1 MSPIAEMDKAVTSL
15 QNASTTTS
23 RKKWYSIALDLWN
36 KFPGL
41 QRIWEHVANAYR
53 YAMRFVRKVFTFAG
67 RASKYDEYITL
78 CVPVKRKVECAY
90 GLHILDHETGEIIAS
105 KVGTTKD
112 IATRMRDEIIG
123 YTQSYGKQV
132 GIRVVR
138 FVEYNS
144 HAETIADESFFRF
157 VLIRKYPQLFQDN
170 DRFNSIE
177 VSAEEL
183 DSIGELMNMVEKKLL
198 KG

>member
-1 MSPIAEMDKAVTSL
+1 MSPITEMDKAVTSL

-23 RKKWYSIALDLWN
+23 RKKWYSVALDLWN
-36 KFPGL
+36 KFPEL

-123 YTQSYGKQV
+123 YTKSYGRQV

>member
-36 KFPGL
+36 KFPEL

-123 YTQSYGKQV
+123 YTKSYGKQV

-183 DSIGELMNMVEKKLL
+183 DAIGELMNMVEKKLL